1 MFCTKCGKEI
11 SDDSQFCIHCGAK
24 QTPMVSVPIDRK
36 IQKSGNNK
44 KIANK
49 KIIAVIAV
57 IVIALVVVRPIVTGR
72 SVEKT
77 IDVFLMQS
85 MMEMGRR
92 C

>member
-44 KIANK
+44 KIASK
-49 KIIAVIAV
+49 KTSIVFSTLLPVTIGLTTTKAITITAITAII
-57 IVIALVVVRPIVTGR
+57 
-72 SVEKT
+72 
-77 IDVFLMQS
+77 FLFAIFLLFPDF
-85 MMEMGRR
+85 
-92 C
+92 